1 MTTETYW
8 LGVGCGLLLIAF
20 VFELVRRR
28 YLRGRF
34 ALVWLATGTGAA
46 LVALAPRLL
55 ERAADIAGVQVPL
68 NLLLFLGS
76 MAMLVLLIQLS
87 VEVGRLYERTRVLA
101 EEVAMLRCAKPE
113 ELGRKAE
120 ILSVA
125 SGSDSHQTGLAGP
138 KNPRRQAAHHSL
150 PYHVD

>member
-8 LGVGCGLLLIAF
+8 LGVACGLLLIAF

-46 LVALAPRLL
+46 LLALAPRLL

-101 EEVAMLRCAKPE
+101 EEVAMLRCTKSG
-113 ELGRKAE
+113 ELGRQAE
-120 ILSVA
+120 IPSVA
-125 SGSDSHQTGLAGP
+125 SGPDSQQTGLARP